1 MFVRYESKKNPD
13 GSFASFTNPQ
23 DPANPLAPTDGHDF
37 TNPALNMGGEHFGV
51 SFGGNPIRVKYNWLV
66 QDLANPGTL
75 ILGPLVTIATPTFTY
90 IPAVVPAVGAAAQVR
105 AAVR

>member
-1 MFVRYESKKNPD
+1 VFVRYESKKNPD

-23 DPANPLAPTDGHDF
+23 DPAHPLAPTDGHDF

-51 SFGGNPIRVKYNWLV
+51 SFGGNPTRVKYNWLV
-66 QDLANPGTL
+66 QDPANPGTL